1 METILLKNGLIL
13 TQNKNRE
20 ILKGDIL
27 IEGNKIK
34 EVGKEINE
42 KADEIFECN
51 DKLIFPGLINAHTHV
66 AMSLF
71 RGYGEGLPLHKWLTK
86 KIWPAERRLTK
97 EAVYWGSMLGM
108 LEMIKSGTTCFN
120 DMYLVGIKEMGEAAK
135 KLGIRGFISEGLFN
149 GVEEKSVEE
158 HIKKGI
164 RSIKEIKELK
174 SELVKPIVSCH
185 SVYSS
190 SEELI
195 RKAKELADK
204 EGLLFHMHASE
215 TRKEVFDLMKSKGKR
230 VYEYLQEI
238 GAFDRNTL
246 LAHGAWVSKREILL
260 AKRYGPTIAHCPI
273 SSLKLATGGI
283 GPVAEYLQEGVNVT
297 LGTDGPASNNSLN
310 MMETMKMTA
319 LLQKHKYWNPTI
331 IKEQDIW
338 DMATLNS
345 AGFFGIESGSIE
357 TEKNADI
364 VIADRKNANLVPM
377 HDPRSVIYN
386 INAGNIRNVIINGEW
401 VLKNGEFKK
410 VIPTEVVEKTEEFS
424 KKITENTDGT

>member
-1 METILLKNGLIL
+1 METTLLKNGLIL
-13 TQNKNRE
+13 TQNENRE

-34 EVGKEINE
+34 KIEKEINE

-71 RGYGEGLPLHKWLTK
+71 RGYGEGLPLHEWLNK
-86 KIWPAERRLTK
+86 KIWPAERRLTRD
-97 EAVYWGSMLGM
+97 AVHWGSMLGM

-120 DMYLVGIKEMGEAAK
+120 DMYLVGTKEMGEAAK
-135 KLGIRGFISEGLFN
+135 KVGIRAFISEGLFN
-149 GVEEKSVEE
+149 GVEKKSVDE
-158 HIKKGI
+158 HIKKGVK
-164 RSIKEIKELK
+164 SINEIKELK

-195 RKAKELADK
+195 RKAKEFANK
-204 EGLLFHMHASE
+204 EKLLFHMHASE

-238 GAFDRNTL
+238 GAFDRNTI
-246 LAHGAWVSKREILL
+246 LAHGVWVSKREILL
-260 AKRYGPTIAHCPI
+260 AKRHEPTIAHCPV
-273 SSLKLATGGI
+273 SGLKLATGGI
-283 GPVAEYLQEGVNVT
+283 CPVAEYLQEGINVT
-297 LGTDGPASNNSLN
+297 LGTDGSASNNSQDML
-310 MMETMKMTA
+310 ETMKMAA

-338 DMATLNS
+338 DMATLN
-345 AGFFGIESGSIE
+345 AAEFFGMKSGSIE
-357 TEKNADI
+357 IGKNADI
-364 VIADRKNANLVPM
+364 VIADRKNANLVPIY
-377 HDPRSVIYN
+377 DPRSVIYN
-386 INAGNIRNVIINGEW
+386 INAGNIGNVIINGKW
-401 VLKNGEFKK
+401 VLKNRKFMK
-410 VIPTEVVEKTEEFS
+410 VIPTEIVEKTEEFS
-424 KKITENTDGT
+424 KKITESNDGT